1 MSNEDTRNPRMGPSF
16 QKRVIA
22 AHSFLQEQEQKY
34 QNGGELYP
42 YIGGDHF
49 LDVRIGELGVT
60 QRSIVRQIRE
70 LAENPSIMRPI
81 TYLDVGGGFGE
92 ASIVM
97 AISLEDLIKSGRVI
111 VLVSNLEFIPKLE
124 DIKRL
129 LKDDTLHE
137 FFQTNMHRVKY
148 IKSDVGH
155 LSGLTMDTQYGL
167 LKLFGNLDF
176 IYEYN
181 ALTHSRTPDRD
192 LMILGRSLSRWGTLM
207 FDSEKGYSDIPDELK
222 KDIDIS
228 FQVGINNLKKM
239 GLKESKFK
247 AQKVF
252 QQCDAPSLVEVE

>member
-1 MSNEDTRNPRMGPSF
+1 MGPFF
-16 QKRVIA
+16 QQRVVA
-22 AHSFLQEQEQKY
+22 AHSFLHEQEQNY
-34 QNGGELYP
+34 QKGSKLYP

-49 LDVRIGELGVT
+49 NVRIDELGAT
-60 QRSIVRQIRE
+60 QRSIIHQIRE

-81 TYLDVGGGFGE
+81 TYLDVGGGFGG
-92 ASIVM
+92 ASIAM

-111 VLVSNLEFIPKLE
+111 VLVSNLEFIPKPE

-129 LKDDTLHE
+129 LKGDTLHE
-137 FFQTNMHRVKY
+137 FLQTNMHRVKY

-155 LSGLTMDTQYGL
+155 LSGLTTDTQNGP

-181 ALTHSRTPDRD
+181 ALIHSRTPDRD
-192 LMILGRSLSRWGTLM
+192 LMILGKSLSRWGTLM
-207 FDSEKGYSDIPDELK
+207 FDSEKGYSGIPDELRK
-222 KDIDIS
+222 NVDIS
-228 FQVGINNLKKM
+228 FQVGINNLRNM

-247 AQKVF
+247 TQKVF